1 MSPTG
6 NPTMNHRHLLISS
19 AVAAALLAGCSTLPA
34 DNARLTEARS
44 DYRAAQA
51 HAQTSELAPVEL
63 RQAGDALARA
73 DAAWT
78 RKDSPSE
85 VDHWAYI
92 ARQRV
97 AIARETGM
105 QKAAEAA
112 VADAQAGR
120 DRVRLAARTDEA
132 NAAQRSA
139 EAAQRGAESARR
151 DAQASQ
157 QQSQAAQQ
165 QAAAA
170 QREAADAQARGAELE
185 AQLRELNATKTPRGL
200 VVTIGDVL
208 FETGNAQL
216 RAGGMQDVEKLA
228 GFLKRNPQRH
238 VLIEGFTDS
247 VGSESYNVALSERR
261 ADAVRRAIV
270 DLGVGRE
277 RLRTEGYGEAHPV
290 AGNDS
295 SSGRQMNRRVEI
307 VLSDEA
313 GRVVPR

>member
-1 MSPTG
+1 
-6 NPTMNHRHLLISS
+6 MNHRHLLISS

-139 EAAQRGAESARR
+139 EAAQRGAESAGATRR
-151 DAQASQ
+151 
-157 QQSQAAQQ
+157 
-165 QAAAA
+165 
-170 QREAADAQARGAELE
+170 
-185 AQLRELNATKTPRGL
+185 PR
-200 VVTIGDVL
+200 
-208 FETGNAQL
+208 
-216 RAGGMQDVEKLA
+216 
-228 GFLKRNPQRH
+228 
-238 VLIEGFTDS
+238 
-247 VGSESYNVALSERR
+247 
-261 ADAVRRAIV
+261 
-270 DLGVGRE
+270 
-277 RLRTEGYGEAHPV
+277 
-290 AGNDS
+290 S
-295 SSGRQMNRRVEI
+295 SSRRQHSSRPPPHSARPPTHRPAAP
-307 VLSDEA
+307 SWRPSCA
-313 GRVVPR
+313 S